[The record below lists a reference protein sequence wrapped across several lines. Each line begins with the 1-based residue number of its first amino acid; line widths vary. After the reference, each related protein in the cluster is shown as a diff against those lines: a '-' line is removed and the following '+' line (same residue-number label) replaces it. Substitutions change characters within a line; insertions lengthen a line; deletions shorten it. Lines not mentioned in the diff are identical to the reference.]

1 METAEQPIISNSCL
15 FFHMESLYRYAILLS
30 RDAASAS
37 DLVQQTY
44 VRALGSRNHS
54 RDDSYIRGWLFMILR
69 NIWLNQLHRTQRLLH
84 EDTPLLLWPQM
95 DGDRVL
101 EAIQQL
107 PGQFQEIVALREFAD
122 LSYREIA
129 QVLRCSTRA
138 VTSRLDK
145 ARARL
150 RILLTDQQVES
161 WP

>member
-15 FFHMESLYRYAILLS
+15 FFHIESLYRRAIVLS
-30 RDAASAS
+30 RNAASAS

-54 RDDSYIRGWLFMILR
+54 RDDSNIRRSLFTILR
-69 NIWLNQLHRTQRLLH
+69 NIWLEQLHPTQHHLP
-84 EDTPLLLWPQM
+84 EDGPHLLWPTM
-95 DGDRVL
+95 EGDRVL

-107 PGQFQEIVALREFAD
+107 PGQFREIVALREFAD

-138 VTSRLDK
+138 VKSRLDK

-150 RILLTDQQVES
+150 RILLTDQQVER